1 MLTCK
6 DITTD
11 AHALLDGEL
20 SLWHRV
26 RVRFHLM
33 ICQYCRRF
41 VRQLGLTVDTLGNLD
56 ALDEKKFEPT
66 DSEIDSVVERLK
78 QAQK

>member
-20 SLWHRV
+20 SLWRRV
-26 RVRFHLM
+26 HIRIHLM
-33 ICQYCRRF
+33 ICQHCRRF
-41 VRQLGLTVDTLGNLD
+41 VRQLGLTVDTLSNLD

-66 DSEIDSVVERLK
+66 ESEIDTVVERLK
-78 QAQK
+78 QAPK